1 LQYNILYHEAITCAD
16 EGIASDH
23 SFKVALRE
31 ALRWARIKIAD
42 AKKNAIS
49 ETKLETMASTNCQHE
64 NTTIASQVDSSSALV
79 TSLEHQKT
87 KTRESLRESNIL
99 ALEQSSSRAQP
110 FTNCKY
116 PGHDSNSCSWLKD

>member
-1 LQYNILYHEAITCAD
+1 
-16 EGIASDH
+16 
-23 SFKVALRE
+23 
-31 ALRWARIKIAD
+31 
-42 AKKNAIS
+42 
-49 ETKLETMASTNCQHE
+49 MASTNCQHE

-116 PGHDSNSCSWLKD
+116 PGHDSNSCSWLKDSGQDTSMVRLFYSNGLYFALNISIYSNPLCIFFIKGKKKK